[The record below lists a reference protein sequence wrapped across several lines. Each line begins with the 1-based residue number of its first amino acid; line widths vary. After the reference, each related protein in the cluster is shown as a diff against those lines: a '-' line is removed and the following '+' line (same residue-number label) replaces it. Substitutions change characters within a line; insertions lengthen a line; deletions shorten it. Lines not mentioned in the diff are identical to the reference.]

1 MHGWLLVWVG
11 PLRQRYGWWVPY
23 TKRIAPPAG
32 QAECALGLSK
42 ATHFRQWYPVFT
54 LAVCSVAATLIDVA
68 DVAMDLVYVK
78 KLALCGYPRHAAWL
92 GASTA
97 VAVVL
102 TVCLKAL
109 LFNL

>member
-1 MHGWLLVWVG
+1 M
-11 PLRQRYGWWVPY
+11 
-23 TKRIAPPAG
+23 
-32 QAECALGLSK
+32 SK
-42 ATHFRQWYPVFT
+42 GTHFRQWWPMFV

-78 KLALCGYPRHAAWL
+78 KLALRGYQRQAAWL
-92 GASTA
+92 GTSTA

-102 TVCLKAL
+102 TVFLKVM